1 VEIKNKTNSK
11 ELVLN
16 YQFMNENYLRL
27 IDANLNRLR
36 EGIRVVEDIFRYV
49 YNEKQ
54 TALKLKELRH
64 LSRLENYIEL
74 LETRDV
80 KNDVLRSSI
89 KSEQNRS
96 DLYSILIAN
105 FKRAQESSR
114 VLEEFIKLTSI
125 KDSENFKYIRYELYN
140 LEIVLTKITSN
151 SK

>member
-1 VEIKNKTNSK
+1 MERNH
-11 ELVLN
+11 
-16 YQFMNENYLRL
+16 LRL

-36 EGIRVVEDIFRYV
+36 EGIRVVEDIFRYI
-49 YNEKQ
+49 YDDKQ

-64 LSRLENYIEL
+64 LSRLDNYIEL
-74 LETRDV
+74 LETRDI

-89 KSEQNRS
+89 KSEQNRE

-105 FKRAQESSR
+105 FKRAQESAR
-114 VLEEFIKLTSI
+114 VLEEFTKLISI